1 MQDIYM
7 RQFYYVIQMLFRGG
21 GSNITKI
28 ISLTLGLFV
37 GILLFARVAF
47 EMSFDS
53 NYKEVDKLCVM
64 NAEYYIGGE
73 KGTAMQVV
81 MAPVPATVRDFF
93 PEEIESATVV
103 SRWWGDN
110 TLFNS
115 NIRMQPR
122 IVLSDSLF
130 FRTMGIDVLKGIP
143 AELANPEVLFVS
155 RSFARQAFGEDDPI
169 GKVLMYNKTI
179 PMTVKG
185 VYADVPEN
193 CSLRHDVVI
202 SFATI
207 YKNKWAQA
215 AWNCDD
221 SYEGFVRLRYTSD
234 IEKVNAR
241 IDQAIEA
248 HMPFKPESG
257 FGIKYSLEP
266 IRNIYMHAGTV
277 RKMVMIMS
285 LLGFAIL
292 LLASLNYVLISVS
305 SIPRRSKAVGIHKC
319 NGASGATVFG
329 MFLWETAIILFIS
342 LLLVALL
349 MMNFRESIENI
360 TDASLTALFTWRTMW
375 VPLLVILLLFMV
387 AGVLPGR
394 MLSGIPVTLLF
405 RRYTD
410 GKKGWKRSLLFVQF
424 AGVTFIFGVLCVI
437 LMQYHRI
444 MTKEMGYDPDRVAF
458 TYYRFPGGTEAGQD
472 ALRLLP
478 MVESVSVC
486 TADITSGYG
495 GGLINDENG
504 KRLFTSR
511 FNYVYPDYPE
521 FMKIE
526 LKEGRSLRDSTEC
539 LVNEEFLRH
548 INWPDR
554 PIGHLVQDHF
564 TIVGIMKDF
573 PINSFYERLAPVT
586 FVGWK
591 NVNVCWH
598 VRLKEPFEEN
608 LRELN
613 RTLGEMFT
621 SGDIVF
627 KSLPETL
634 EKQYISVRRF
644 RDAVMLASV
653 SILLIALMG
662 LIGYINDE
670 TRRRSKEIAIR
681 KVNGAEASSILRLLS
696 KDIALTALPAVS
708 LGVLAAYFTGK
719 KWLEQFAE
727 QIDLNLRWLILVA
740 LAVMLVILSSVIIKT
755 WNIANQAPVNSI
767 KSE

>member
-1 MQDIYM
+1 M
-7 RQFYYVIQMLFRGG
+7 RQFYYVIQTLLRGR

-73 KGTAMQVV
+73 KGAPMQVV
-81 MAPVPATVRDFF
+81 MAPVPAAVRDFF

-130 FRTMGIDVLKGIP
+130 FRTMGIEVLKGIP

-155 RSFARQAFGEDDPI
+155 QSFARRAFGEDDPI

-179 PMTVKG
+179 PMIVKG

-221 SYEGFVRLRYTSD
+221 SYEGFVRLRHTSD
-234 IEKVNAR
+234 IDKVNAR

-266 IRNIYMHAGTV
+266 IRNIYIHAETV

-305 SIPRRSKAVGIHKC
+305 SIPRRSKAVGVHKC
-319 NGASGATVFG
+319 NGASGTTVFG

-342 LLLVALL
+342 LLLVGIL
-349 MMNFRESIENI
+349 MINFREAIENI

-375 VPLLVILLLFMV
+375 VPLLVIFLLFMV

-424 AGVTFIFGVLCVI
+424 AGVTFIFGVLCVV

-458 TYYRFPGGTEAGQD
+458 TYYHFPGGTEAGKA

-478 MVESVSVC
+478 MVENVSVC

-495 GGLINDENG
+495 GGLISDENG

-511 FNYVYPDYPE
+511 FNYVYPDYTE

-539 LVNEEFLRH
+539 LVNEEFVRH
-548 INWPDR
+548 INWPDS

-573 PINSFYERLAPVT
+573 PINSFYERQAPVT

-621 SGDIVF
+621 GGDIVF

-634 EKQYISVRRF
+634 EKQYTAVRRF

-681 KVNGAEASSILRLLS
+681 KVNGAEAASILRLLS
-696 KDIALTALPAVS
+696 RDIALTAVPAVS
-708 LGVLAAYFTGK
+708 LGILAAYFTGK

-727 QIDLNLRWLILVA
+727 QIDLNLGWFVLVA
-740 LAVMLVILSSVIIKT
+740 LAVMLIILSSVVIKA